1 MTLDNYLRDLLHG
14 SELAS
19 VNIVNDNAATCDIQ
33 SSIRSSSSS
42 GNETPGR
49 LGRAQSLYSM
59 APGALSGAGR
69 NQDHQTSRWQNI
81 VSTRRM
87 NSDSTLGKPKRRG
100 SAEIQSIDVWK
111 CMQNEALD
119 TCLAVPSRGR
129 SSPMETGSDD
139 GLPDSSPD
147 RPKPP
152 ARSLSDDL
160 GPEIDAEDVP
170 IGQPRRR
177 SSSSLLASLGPMA
190 PTRTSS
196 GSIATDNAKTRR
208 RSSGSDFTISEQ
220 SRSSSTTTD
229 KSKVNLPKRPEKKR
243 LVRSPTP
250 GNHKNG
256 RMNDNTSRTSSETS
270 VVTEDED
277 SGPLHSNS
285 PDPASPS
292 SHRGGDSAYA
302 LKVHQTSAGGGGSTV
317 VIPVGSAGTT
327 CSQGFPKSLRE
338 LPYVPGQSCP
348 PGDEELV
355 ATAANTIEG

>member
-14 SELAS
+14 SEFAS

-33 SSIRSSSSS
+33 SSIRSTSSSSS

-59 APGALSGAGR
+59 TPGAMNGAGR
-69 NQDHQTSRWQNI
+69 NRDHQTSRWQNI

-100 SAEIQSIDVWK
+100 SAEIQSMDVWQ

-129 SSPMETGSDD
+129 SSPMETSSDD
-139 GLPDSSPD
+139 GLLDRNAD

-152 ARSLSDDL
+152 TRSSSDDL
-160 GPEIDAEDVP
+160 GPQNDTKDAP

-196 GSIATDNAKTRR
+196 GSIATDDAKTRR
-208 RSSGSDFTISEQ
+208 RPSGSDTTITEP
-220 SRSSSTTTD
+220 SRSSSITE
-229 KSKVNLPKRPEKKR
+229 KSNVNLPKRPQKKR

-256 RMNDNTSRTSSETS
+256 RMNDSTSRTSSETS

-277 SGPLHSNS
+277 SGPLHTDS

-292 SHRGGDSAYA
+292 THFGEDSAYT
-302 LKVHQTSAGGGGSTV
+302 LKVHQTSASGGGSTL
-317 VIPVGSAGTT
+317 VIPVGSSGTT

-348 PGDEELV
+348 PREEIV